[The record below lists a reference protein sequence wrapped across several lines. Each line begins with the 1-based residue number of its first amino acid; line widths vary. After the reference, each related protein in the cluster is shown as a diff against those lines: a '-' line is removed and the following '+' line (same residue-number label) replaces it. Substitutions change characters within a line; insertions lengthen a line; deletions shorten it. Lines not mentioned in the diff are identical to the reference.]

1 MAIDTLQKLVS
12 ALKKSLPFPD
22 GTVIDDG
29 DLQHVT
35 WNYAG
40 FSAGP
45 AIPPSLKQ
53 FAVVDSF
60 RMGVGLSQGVRS
72 GSATA
77 GALRMHIGTHD
88 TLG

>member
-12 ALKKSLPFPD
+12 ALKKSLPVPD

-45 AIPPSLKQ
+45 AIPPSLRQ

-60 RMGVGLSQGVRS
+60 RMGAGLSRGVRS
-72 GSATA
+72 GSSSN
-77 GALRMHIGTHD
+77 D